1 MSWKRLNTALISVGV
16 LSLVGITMV
25 FAYMKQVN
33 TQAAIPS
40 SYEEAVIQRI
50 RAEQAQTDPLVT
62 YIPEGLRGTDDV
74 PEVNATDPV
83 YGNSEAGV
91 TIIAFVDL
99 ECPSCKELDD
109 LMRKRVDDSSGT
121 LRLVWKDFPIPRI
134 HKNSQDAAEAARC
147 AQQQGKFWEYTQDLF
162 VNQTTLGEGVYIQAA
177 EEEGLDLATFAE
189 CRAGDEMLPLIQRDY
204 LTGRSFQVD
213 ETPTLYVGGKRLRG
227 LVTEEELDA
236 ALDQAFGRN

>member
-1 MSWKRLNTALISVGV
+1 MSWKRFNSALLSVGI
-16 LSLVGITMV
+16 LSVIGIIML

-62 YIPEGLRGTDDV
+62 YIPEGLRGTDEV
-74 PEVNATDPV
+74 PEVNATDPI
-83 YGNSEAGV
+83 YGNPEAGV
-91 TIIAFVDL
+91 SIIGFVDL
-99 ECPSCKELDD
+99 ECPSCKELDE
-109 LMRKRVDDSSGT
+109 LIRKRVDESNGT
-121 LRLVWKDFPIPRI
+121 LRFIWKDFPIPRI

-147 AQQQGKFWEYTQDLF
+147 AQQQGKFWEYTEDLF
-162 VNQTTLGEGVYIQAA
+162 SNQTTLGEAVYIQAA
-177 EEEGLDLATFAE
+177 EEEKLDLATFSD
-189 CRAGDEMLPLIQRDY
+189 CRAGDEMLALIQRDY

-213 ETPTLYVGGKRLRG
+213 QTPTLYVGGRRLKG
-227 LVTEEELDA
+227 LVTTEELDA